1 MRFKKSFALLLTGAI
16 LCGTA
21 AFAGGPGSV
30 TDPLITL
37 GWLKGTFIPDA
48 VAQANSKADAGM
60 DALEQTALSA
70 KSDFRVKC
78 GDVLLLESGSTLTAL
93 SGTVSLD
100 AGAVAIDVTSGQEA
114 SGTLIPAHR
123 YLAVGAGET
132 AFCIASDT
140 AVVQITGRYQIEP
153 STEIDYN
160 ALADTLKSLGLF
172 KGTDTPYGGGYD
184 LELAPTRIQG
194 LVLFLRLLGEEEAA
208 LNYPG
213 NPAYFTDVPDWALS
227 YATYAYDMGYTKGQG
242 ITDQW
247 QVVFGTNAPIGA
259 GDYVTFLL
267 RALGYQEGSD
277 FRWETAL
284 ADAQTL
290 GLLTARETEMLSQ
303 KDFLRAQTVYLSYY
317 ALSAPIAGGEGETLS
332 GRLISTGFFEK
343 ATYVDT
349 VESLHSQRI

>member
-1 MRFKKSFALLLTGAI
+1 MKFKKSLALLLTGAV

-21 AFAGGPGSV
+21 AFAGDPGSAA
-30 TDPLITL
+30 DPLITL
-37 GWLKGTFIPDA
+37 SWLNDTFIPDA
-48 VAQANSKADAGM
+48 VAQANSRADAEM
-60 DALEQTALSA
+60 DALEQNALTSNG
-70 KSDFRVKC
+70 DFRVKR
-78 GDVLLLESGSTLTAL
+78 GDTLLLDSGSTLTTLAGAL
-93 SGTVSLD
+93 SLAADAVTV
-100 AGAVAIDVTSGQEA
+100 DVTSGLEA
-114 SGTLIPAHR
+114 SGTLTANHR
-123 YLAVGAGET
+123 YLTTGTDQT
-132 AFCIASDT
+132 AFHVTSDT

-153 STEIDYN
+153 SAEIDYN
-160 ALADTLKSLGLF
+160 ALADTLNDLGLF

-227 YATYAYDMGYTKGQG
+227 YASYAYDMGYTKGQG

-267 RALGYQEGSD
+267 RALGYQEGTD
-277 FRWETAL
+277 FRWETTL

-290 GLLTARETEMLSQ
+290 GLLTAGETEMLSQ

-317 ALSAPIAGGEGETLS
+317 ALSAPIAGREGETLS
-332 GRLISTGFFEK
+332 DRLISAGVFEE

-349 VESLHSQRI
+349 EESLHSQRI